1 LIDLNSRNLIL
12 NKLKQMQRTAED
24 NIPNPNL
31 EINSKFRVNTSK
43 PDKNVDVPAIMP
55 PISLSLEL
63 N

>member
-1 LIDLNSRNLIL
+1 
-12 NKLKQMQRTAED
+12 MQRTAED

-31 EINSKFRVNTSK
+31 EINSKFRVNISK

>member
-1 LIDLNSRNLIL
+1 
-12 NKLKQMQRTAED
+12 MQRTAED

-31 EINSKFRVNTSK
+31 KINSKLRVNISK
-43 PDKNVDVPAIMP
+43 PDKNVDVPTIMP

>member
-1 LIDLNSRNLIL
+1 
-12 NKLKQMQRTAED
+12 MQRTAEV

-31 EINSKFRVNTSK
+31 EINSKFRVNISK

>member
-1 LIDLNSRNLIL
+1 
-12 NKLKQMQRTAED
+12 MQRTAED
-24 NIPNPNL
+24 NIPNPSL
-31 EINSKFRVNTSK
+31 VINSKVRVNISK